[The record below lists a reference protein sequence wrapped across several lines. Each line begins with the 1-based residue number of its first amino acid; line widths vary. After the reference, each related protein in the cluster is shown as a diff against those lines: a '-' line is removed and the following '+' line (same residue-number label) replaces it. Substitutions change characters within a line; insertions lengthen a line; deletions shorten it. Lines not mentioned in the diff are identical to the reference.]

1 MKEQFRVVCFNRN
14 KLYLVTVLV
23 IIFTI
28 TITLLLF
35 KYLSKRYKWKY

>member
-1 MKEQFRVVCFNRN
+1 MKEKHNVVCFNRN

-35 KYLSKRYKWKY
+35 KYLSRRYKWKY